1 MTTFAPRH
9 IRDVKD
15 LTPEELLQLLEI
27 ARVLR
32 MAMERN
38 DQEKL
43 KELEHSRPM
52 LLMLLEYLIINSD
65 NPNIDQ
71 GMVLLL
77 EKFLG
82 ISLSKNKDKD
92 KDLEEEREEELSE
105 EEKKRRMQHMMYEV
119 YKTLNPHQIAGETAM
134 QNFIDNVRTRGIKVA
149 MQHEGKEFASQFRPG
164 DLKNLES
171 YKHSFVSALA
181 KEGHKGG
188 GKGI

>member
-1 MTTFAPRH
+1 MTTFSSKH
-9 IRDVKD
+9 VKDVKS
-15 LTPEELLQLLEI
+15 LSSEELLQLLEI

-71 GMVLLL
+71 SMILLL
-77 EKFLG
+77 ERFLG
-82 ISLSKNKDKD
+82 INLNKSKDKD
-92 KDLEEEREEELSE
+92 EELEEEKEEELSE
-105 EEKKRRMQHMMYEV
+105 EEKKRRMQIMMYEV
-119 YKTLNPHQIAGETAM
+119 YKTLNPHQIAGETAI

-149 MQHEGKEFASQFRPG
+149 MQHEGKEFANQFRPG

-171 YKHSFVSALA
+171 YKHSFVNALA

-188 GKGI
+188 GKGL